1 MMIKCDCGSTI
12 FTIDEYSFS
21 IDNECITVD
30 LKCTECGEIQIVD
43 YEAIPEIKEGEQ
55 DVR

>member
-1 MMIKCDCGSTI
+1 MIKCDCGSTI